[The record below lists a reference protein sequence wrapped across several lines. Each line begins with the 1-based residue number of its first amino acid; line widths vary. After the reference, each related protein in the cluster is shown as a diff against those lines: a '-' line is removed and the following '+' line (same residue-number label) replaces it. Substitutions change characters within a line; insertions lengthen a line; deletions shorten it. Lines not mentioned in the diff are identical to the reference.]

1 MVKVRSS
8 RRRYGL
14 LVGVDAGDSGHLLSE
29 SIPASSSPGFQ
40 HRNPEKASFLF
51 AADAMPTLNQ
61 FEPKT
66 GAATF
71 DTMSTVRVNEGERP
85 MASSEGTNQ
94 NQFENHKIPGPR
106 VSEDAKND
114 EPQTTRDGT
123 PHGEPSSARQSTQSD
138 HHETAAAAYETQ
150 AESMMTSQA
159 DSLLNTQA
167 PSSPLHI
174 QTAEQIREIVV
185 GEEKQQELPHDPTKE
200 ERQSNDST
208 SKLTLLP
215 EGASLHNAFLR
226 FRIVTHI
233 ANRQPRCN
241 RTE

>member
-1 MVKVRSS
+1 M
-8 RRRYGL
+8 
-14 LVGVDAGDSGHLLSE
+14 
-29 SIPASSSPGFQ
+29 
-40 HRNPEKASFLF
+40 
-51 AADAMPTLNQ
+51 T
-61 FEPKT
+61 
-66 GAATF
+66 
-71 DTMSTVRVNEGERP
+71 
-85 MASSEGTNQ
+85 SSEGTSQ

-114 EPQTTRDGT
+114 EQQTTTRDGT
-123 PHGEPSSARQSTQSD
+123 PNGEPSAARQSTQSD
-138 HHETAAAAYETQ
+138 HLETAAAAYETQ
-150 AESMMTSQA
+150 AESMMTSQT